1 MREKKV
7 FNLNY
12 KTNQKM
18 SSSPVQGKK
27 NPSTEIQLQ
36 KRALPV
42 RWPRVA
48 IKSENSK
55 SEIDFQK

>member
-1 MREKKV
+1 MWEKKV

-27 NPSTEIQLQ
+27 NPSTEMQLQ
-36 KRALPV
+36 KRALPELNKHL
-42 RWPRVA
+42 
-48 IKSENSK
+48 IK
-55 SEIDFQK
+55 